1 MQLSIVEDSAELVEL
16 LAKGP
21 RAAGYEADIFSSLNE
36 ATTFY
41 SACIPDL
48 GLQDGDAFMIFAG
61 DKAARLSNPGFA
73 THGGG
78 VSTESADD
86 KGSCFT
92 VRLPVSRGE
101 ATKLYGT
108 TAAAHQ

>member
-16 LAKGP
+16 LAKGL

-48 GLQDGDAFMIFAG
+48 GLQDGDAFMILQEI
-61 DKAARLSNPGFA
+61 KQR
-73 THGGG
+73 
-78 VSTESADD
+78 DD
-86 KGSCFT
+86 
-92 VRLPVSRGE
+92 RIPAL
-101 ATKLYGT
+101 LL
-108 TAAAHQ
+108 TAAV